1 MKLKAQLEL
10 LDKVKQ
16 KIKKSKTIQ
25 KMFKDENLSLDIIDL
40 VPMCFSDLE
49 VSARTQHGIIYFNK
63 QLINKPEEIDH
74 YMVHELTHVLQQCFS
89 DGPTQGS
96 NDSNYLD
103 NPYEQEGF
111 QNQTKFLSETE
122 GKETAEDYI
131 DRVLDHHKVPKKE
144 KEDKKDE
151 LLVISSKKR
160 NQLSLPFM
168 KQEKKPIEEE
178 PANYPPSYVEG
189 GKQVLDAINRVLEKD
204 SEALKEIE
212 ERNKKRLEEE
222 SRYKTKRRPGI
233 DPESRERIEK
243 LMKELEEL
251 EKIPPH
257 RRWDRKI

>member
-1 MKLKAQLEL
+1 MKLKDQLEL
-10 LDKVKQ
+10 LNNIKQ

-63 QLINKPEEIDH
+63 NLIKKPEEIDH

-122 GKETAEDYI
+122 GKEIAEEYI
-131 DRVLDHHKVPKKE
+131 DKVLDHHDVPKKE
-144 KEDKKDE
+144 KENKKDE
-151 LLVISSKKR
+151 LLSTSSKKH
-160 NQLSLPFM
+160 QLSLPLFENEPI
-168 KQEKKPIEEE
+168 KQE
-178 PANYPPSYVEG
+178 PANYPISYAEG
-189 GKQVLDAINRVLEKD
+189 AKQVVDAIDRALNQDSDTLEEIKNK
-204 SEALKEIE
+204 STEALPKIT
-212 ERNKKRLEEE
+212 RKP
-222 SRYKTKRRPGI
+222 SI
-233 DPESRERIEK
+233 DPESRERINK
-243 LMKELEEL
+243 LMRHLEEV
-251 EKIPPH
+251 EKNPPYK
-257 RRWDRKI
+257 R